1 MAADVFGKK
10 KTMQKVKFEQMVPE
24 GRRTGKSDWSYTEK
38 REKFLRK
45 MEEKFE
51 FGTGC
56 YFSVKKIPLS

>member
-1 MAADVFGKK
+1 
-10 KTMQKVKFEQMVPE
+10 MVPE

-56 YFSVKKIPLS
+56 YFSVKKSPLS